1 MTTDMST
8 LTGAYAVNALTE
20 DEREEFERHL
30 AQCPDCARE
39 VLELRETA
47 ARMGAATATEP
58 PEELKQRVLSEIR
71 RTRQL
76 PPPASAGPHPAAA
89 PKRRNTW
96 GTRFALA
103 AAVVG
108 IALAGAFGAIALR
121 NHNEMQDMQRQL
133 ADGQQRGNQMA
144 AVMSA
149 PDAKMHTTDGTGMN
163 ATAVM
168 SQNMGRSVFLGSSNQ
183 NPPPQHVYQLW
194 FIGEYGYQSAGLLA
208 EGQNGRMEP
217 MVGPLPDGTAA
228 MGVTVEPSGGSPQPT
243 TDPVLQVET

>member
-1 MTTDMST
+1 MST

-47 ARMGAATATEP
+47 ARIGAATATEP
-58 PEELKQRVLSEIR
+58 PEELKQRVLDEIR

-76 PPPASAGPHPAAA
+76 PPPAGDGPHPAAT
-89 PKRRNTW
+89 PKKRNTW
-96 GTRFALA
+96 GTRLALA
-103 AAVVG
+103 AAVAG

-121 NHNEMQDMQRQL
+121 NHDEMQDMQRQL
-133 ADGQQRGNQMA
+133 AEGQQRGTEMA
-144 AVMSA
+144 AVMAA
-149 PDAKMHTTDGTGMN
+149 PDAEMRTTDGTGMN

-168 SQNMGRSVFLGSSNQ
+168 SQKMDRSVFLGSTSR
-183 NPPPQHVYQLW
+183 NPPPRHVYQLW
-194 FIGEYGYQSAGLLA
+194 FIGDYGYRSAGLLT

-217 MVGPLPDGTAA
+217 VIAPLPRGTAA
-228 MGVTVEPSGGSPQPT
+228 MGVTVEPHGGSPQPT
-243 TDPVLQVET
+243 TDPILRMET

>member
-1 MTTDMST
+1 MST

-30 AQCPDCARE
+30 AQCPSCAQE

-47 ARMGAATATEP
+47 ARIGAATATEP

-76 PPPASAGPHPAAA
+76 PPPAGNGPHPAAA
-89 PKRRNTW
+89 PRKRNTW
-96 GTRFALA
+96 GTRLALA
-103 AAVVG
+103 AAVGG

-121 NHNEMQDMQRQL
+121 NHNDMQDMQRQL
-133 ADGQQRGNQMA
+133 AEGQQRGTEMA
-144 AVMSA
+144 AVMAA

-168 SQNMGRSVFLGSSNQ
+168 SQNMGQSVFLGSTEQ
-183 NPPPQHVYQLW
+183 NPPPEHVYQLW
-194 FIGEYGYQSAGLLA
+194 FIGDYGYQSAGLLT
-208 EGQNGRMEP
+208 EGQHGRMEP
-217 MVGPLPDGTAA
+217 MIAPLPEGTGA
-228 MGVTVEPSGGSPQPT
+228 MGVTVEPRGGSPQPT
-243 TDPVLQVET
+243 TTPILQMDA

>member
-1 MTTDMST
+1 MST

-47 ARMGAATATEP
+47 ARIGAATAADP
-58 PEELKQRVLSEIR
+58 PEELKQRVLNEIR

-76 PPPASAGPHPAAA
+76 PPPAGGAHTAAA
-89 PKRRNTW
+89 PKKRNTW
-96 GTRFALA
+96 GTRLALA

-133 ADGQQRGNQMA
+133 ADGQQRGTEMA
-144 AVMSA
+144 AVMAA
-149 PDAKMHTTDGTGMN
+149 PDAKMHTSDGTGMN

-168 SQNMGRSVFLGSSNQ
+168 SQNMGRSVFLGSTEQ

-194 FIGEYGYQSAGLLA
+194 FIGEYGYQSAGLLT

-243 TDPVLQVET
+243 TDPILQMST